1 MVSGVIYTQ
10 TDFGSNI
17 KGLFSFTDKEDRKGP
32 PTEELNQVVNKYLK
46 QASIEN
52 LRQEVIAE
60 KTLAETRRQL
70 KELEEERRRKE
81 LKEIENIPLERQVWK
96 SDVSDGDKFIPKPAQ
111 SGSEELSPEEY
122 ARQFKENAR
131 RAGYEI
137 ELSSD
142 MQVINYRRIGESTQ
156 TISGPSISS
165 SSTSS
170 EEETVPEEPPRPAPP
185 KNKKPPPR
193 KAPTSKV
200 ANRDTGERTD
210 RAEGYDADRADLA
223 ERDAD
228 RYGDEPP
235 PNPREGDSEERP
247 KKESNSSAESS
258 LTTD

>member
-10 TDFGSNI
+10 TDFGSDM
-17 KGLFSFTDKEDRKGP
+17 KGFFSFADKKDNKQP
-32 PTEELNQVVNKYLK
+32 PAEELNQVVNKYLK

-70 KELEEERRRKE
+70 QQLEEERRRKE
-81 LKEIENIPLERQVWK
+81 LKEIEKIPLDRQVWK
-96 SDVSDGDKFIPKPAQ
+96 SDVSDGDKFIPRAAQ

-156 TISGPSISS
+156 SISGGSS
-165 SSTSS
+165 PD
-170 EEETVPEEPPRPAPP
+170 EELATEELRSVRA
-185 KNKKPPPR
+185 KNKKPPAAR
-193 KAPTSKV
+193 KASMPK
-200 ANRDTGERTD
+200 AAHRDTGES
-210 RAEGYDADRADLA
+210 ADRADSHDTDRADLVVEQRDV
-223 ERDAD
+223 ERN
-228 RYGDEPP
+228 GDEPSQP
-235 PNPREGDSEERP
+235 PVRDRDSEDRS
-247 KKESNSSAESS
+247 KKESSSSAEP
-258 LTTD
+258 LNTD